1 MIEQQQRPGV
11 ALSCVVE
18 DRMLDKSLTE
28 VRKWRAH
35 ENKVDKHIQH
45 LRYWIN
51 LLHKR
56 RKVSF
61 WEDILE
67 GDKKDVYDLRF
78 QKMNTWSHLELDRQ
92 TLTNTIYMRG
102 FFSFFF
108 FIFFRLS
115 TSRFLLVIPKKST
128 GTIVVWVALRTVL
141 NRAPKARMQLRL
153 FKKRRRGRKREK
165 KKLGCTYLVFQY
177 SEGGGISENAY
188 FAKNCFKR

>member
-1 MIEQQQRPGV
+1 MSECRTHIQVYIASLLVPIWVMTEQQQRPGV

-28 VRKWRAH
+28 VRKWKAH
-35 ENKVDKHIQH
+35 ENKVDKRIQH

-61 WEDILE
+61 WGDILE
-67 GDKKDVYDLRF
+67 GDKKDAYDLWF

-102 FFSFFF
+102 FFP
-108 FIFFRLS
+108 
-115 TSRFLLVIPKKST
+115 FLFLAKYIK
-128 GTIVVWVALRTVL
+128 VASCHSQKRAKAPLL
-141 NRAPKARMQLRL
+141 NELPSKPSSIGHLRL
-153 FKKRRRGRKREK
+153 
-165 KKLGCTYLVFQY
+165 GCSWCL
-177 SEGGGISENAY
+177 
-188 FAKNCFKR
+188 